1 MKNNPNKKLI
11 KLASKFKSY
20 DYSYMLTMERE
31 MLHLMYTHHKS
42 SNLIEENPR
51 IAKEIELA
59 IKLLDIATGVIQVLH
74 FDSKGE
80 AYIIKKVNVK
90 NANRFS
96 EKIYNNSPIYL
107 DLLRK
112 NKAWY
117 LYNKLKYNYLF
128 NWWD

>member
-31 MLHLMYTHHKS
+31 MLHLMCTYHKS

-59 IKLLDIATGVIQVLH
+59 INLLDIVTDAVQVLH
-74 FDSKGE
+74 FNSKGE
-80 AYIIKKVNVK
+80 ACIIKKVNTK